1 MGAQQVWIAANLV
14 NVAAL
19 VALIAVFARR
29 YLRATR
35 TPHPDAPVPPRSVRE
50 QRRLNA
56 ASARNDMLFYGA
68 LATLGLAMIAAALL
82 WDRATPQPVPWL
94 IPGGTVFFAAI
105 YLAKALARAWEG
117 VQRERIA
124 DLAER
129 EAANKEGC

>member
-1 MGAQQVWIAANLV
+1 MNALHVWIGANLV

-19 VALIAVFARR
+19 AALIAVFARR
-29 YLRATR
+29 YARATR
-35 TPHPDAPVPPRSVRE
+35 TPHPDAPEPPRSVRE

-56 ASARNDMLFYGA
+56 ISARNDMLFYGL

-82 WDRATPQPVPWL
+82 WHQFTAHSPPWL
-94 IPGGTVFFAAI
+94 IPGGTVFFALI
-105 YLAKALARAWEG
+105 YLAKALARVWEG